1 VPYEIFILRS
11 AQKALADLPERDYQ
25 RVCRAITALRD
36 NPRPPGSK
44 KLTGRE
50 GWRLRIGAYRVIY
63 EVDDTQQR
71 VTILAIGHRRDIY
84 R

>member
-1 VPYEIFILRS
+1 VPYEVFILRS

-25 RVCRAITALRD
+25 RVCRAIRALRD

-50 GWRLRIGAYRVIY
+50 G
-63 EVDDTQQR
+63 
-71 VTILAIGHRRDIY
+71 
-84 R
+84 

>member
-1 VPYEIFILRS
+1 VPYEVFILRS

-25 RVCRAITALRD
+25 RVCRAIRALRD

-63 EVDDTQQR
+63 EIDDAQRR